1 MWGCNCLKR
10 FWIKKFSNSIKWKI
24 KKIIL
29 KKKKKNIDGRI
40 NELMVEKSNL
50 IEKIKFLES

>member
-1 MWGCNCLKR
+1 MKNFKNY
-10 FWIKKFSNSIKWKI
+10 SQ
-24 KKIIL
+24 